1 MTELHCTNPLNE
13 DDLKRL
19 KVEYLSN
26 PLLDNTQN
34 KNLSLDDKTFF
45 LNPQNED
52 DLQWKTSSKYQTWNI
67 SATSVWF
74 VTLEFF
80 GGKFED
86 NSEEISSV
94 ALLSPA
100 CYTYIVVI
108 SLLSIQI
115 LIIGLFIDYD
125 KYLQMLFVNWML
137 N

>member
-74 VTLEFF
+74 VTLEFL
-80 GGKFED
+80 GGNLRTTQRK
-86 NSEEISSV
+86 SRVWLCSAQLV
-94 ALLSPA
+94 L
-100 CYTYIVVI
+100 Y
-108 SLLSIQI
+108 
-115 LIIGLFIDYD
+115 
-125 KYLQMLFVNWML
+125 
-137 N
+137 